1 MGIIS
6 RKILFAGLML
16 LLTLS
21 MNAQEQLQGFVH
33 QQTEATGYEWPTDS
47 LVLKKLDH
55 WRDLKF
61 GVIFHWGL
69 YAVPGIVESWALCS
83 EDWITRYGHNNYQ
96 EFKDWYWNG
105 LSKKFNPV
113 KFDPQQWAD
122 VMKQAGMKY
131 VVFTT
136 KHHDGFCMFDS
147 KYTDFSIAKGP
158 FKDNPKADVAK
169 YVFDAF
175 RKENFMIGAYFSKP
189 DWHSQD
195 YWWDYYATPN
205 RNVNYNIKQHPE
217 RWEAFKTFTYNQIG
231 ELMSNYGPID
241 ILWLDGGWVAA
252 KNNQDIDM
260 PKIAKMAREKQPGLL
275 VVDRTI
281 HGKYENYQTPEQ
293 KIPEKQLPFPWES
306 CVTLTN
312 DWGWVKNPKYK
323 TPNQII
329 TMLMEVV
336 AKGGN
341 LLLGVGPTAEGL
353 IEQSS
358 VERLQQIG
366 NWMQKNGKAIYNTR
380 IIPHYNSGNV
390 WFTADKNG
398 KTLYALY
405 ALPEGEK
412 VTATIEWKGNIPV
425 KHSKIKLLASGQ
437 SVKWTTDGTKVTV
450 YLPKEIV
457 GSAESLAFQ
466 FDVKR

>member
-1 MGIIS
+1 MKKVLVLFIIVLS
-6 RKILFAGLML
+6 LLSTKIK
-16 LLTLS
+16 
-21 MNAQEQLQGFVH
+21 AQDTFVH
-33 QQTEATGYEWPTDS
+33 KQSSIYEWPTDK
-47 LVLKKLDH
+47 LVLDKLDK
-55 WRDLKF
+55 WQDQKF

-83 EDWITRYGHNNYQ
+83 EDNDWISRYGHENYQ

-105 LSKKFNPV
+105 LSKKFNPT
-113 KFDPQQWAD
+113 KFDPQQWVD
-122 VMKQAGMKY
+122 VMKQAGIKY

-158 FKDNPKADVAK
+158 FKTNPKADVAK

-175 RKENFMIGAYFSKP
+175 RKDGFMIGAYFSKP

-195 YWWDYYATPN
+195 YWWDYFATAN
-205 RNVNYNIKQHPE
+205 RNVNYKIERHPE
-217 RWEAFKTFTYNQIG
+217 RWEAFKTFTHNQIG
-231 ELMSNYGPID
+231 ELMSNYGAID

-252 KNNQDIDM
+252 ENNQDIDM
-260 PKIAKMAREKQPGLL
+260 PGIAEMAREKQPGLL

-293 KIPEKQLPFPWES
+293 KIPETQLPYPWES
-306 CVTLTN
+306 CVTLTT
-312 DWGWVKNPKYK
+312 DWGWMKNPKYK

-366 NWMQKNGKAIYNTR
+366 NWIQKNGKAIYNTR
-380 IIPHYNSGNV
+380 ITPDYHSGNV

-412 VTATIEWKGNIPV
+412 VPATIEWEGNIPV

-437 SVKWTTDGTKVTV
+437 SVKWMADGNKVTV
-450 YLPKEIV
+450 YLPKKIA

-466 FDVKR
+466 LEIKR

>member
-1 MGIIS
+1 MKKVLVLFIIVLS
-6 RKILFAGLML
+6 LLSTKIK
-16 LLTLS
+16 
-21 MNAQEQLQGFVH
+21 AQDTFVH
-33 QQTEATGYEWPTDS
+33 KQSSIYEWPTDK
-47 LVLKKLDH
+47 LVLDKLDK
-55 WRDLKF
+55 WQDQKF

-83 EDWITRYGHNNYQ
+83 EDNDWISRYGHENYQ

-105 LSKKFNPV
+105 LSKKFNPT
-113 KFDPQQWAD
+113 KFDPQQWVD
-122 VMKQAGMKY
+122 VMKQAGIKY

-158 FKDNPKADVAK
+158 FKTNPKADVAK

-175 RKENFMIGAYFSKP
+175 RKDGFMIGAYFSKP

-195 YWWDYYATPN
+195 YWWDYFATAN
-205 RNVNYNIKQHPE
+205 RNVNYKIERHPE
-217 RWEAFKTFTYNQIG
+217 RWEAFKTFTHNQIG
-231 ELMSNYGPID
+231 ELMSNYGAID

-252 KNNQDIDM
+252 ENNQDIDM
-260 PKIAKMAREKQPGLL
+260 PGIAEMAREKQPGLL

-293 KIPEKQLPFPWES
+293 KIPETQLPYPWES
-306 CVTLTN
+306 CVTLTT

-341 LLLGVGPTAEGL
+341 LLLGVGPTDEGL

-366 NWMQKNGKAIYNTR
+366 NWIQKNGKAIYNTR
-380 IIPHYNSGNV
+380 ITPDYHSGNV

-412 VTATIEWKGNIPV
+412 VPATIEWEGNIPV

-437 SVKWTTDGTKVTV
+437 SVKWMADGNKVTV
-450 YLPKEIV
+450 YLPKKIA

-466 FDVKR
+466 LEIKR

>member
-1 MGIIS
+1 MINF
-6 RKILFAGLML
+6 RKLFGSLML
-16 LLTLS
+16 VLTLS
-21 MNAQEQLQGFVH
+21 MSAQEQTQEFVH
-33 QQTEATGYEWPTDS
+33 QQSEATNYEWPTDS

-69 YAVPGIVESWALCS
+69 YAVPGIVESWGLCS
-83 EDWITRYGHNNYQ
+83 EEWITRHEHNNYQ
-96 EFKDWYWNG
+96 EFKDWYWNC
-105 LSKKFNPV
+105 LSKVFDPV
-113 KFDPQQWAD
+113 KFDPQQWVD

-131 VVFTT
+131 VIFTT

-147 KYTDFSIAKGP
+147 KYTDFSIANGP

-175 RKENFMIGAYFSKP
+175 RKDNFMIGAYFSKP
-189 DWHSQD
+189 DWHNQD

-231 ELMSNYGPID
+231 ELMSNYGSID

-252 KNNQDIDM
+252 ENNQDINM

-293 KIPEKQLPFPWES
+293 KIPDKQLPFPWES

-312 DWGWVKNPKYK
+312 NWGWVNNPKYK
-323 TPNQII
+323 TPNQVI
-329 TMLMEVV
+329 TMLIEVV

-380 IIPHYNSGNV
+380 ITPHYHSGNV

-398 KTLYALY
+398 KMLYALY
-405 ALPEGEK
+405 ALAEGDK
-412 VTATIEWKGNIPV
+412 IPPVIEWQGNIPAD
-425 KHSKIKLLASGQ
+425 HSKIKLLASGQ
-437 SVKWTTDGTKVTV
+437 SVKWTTDGNKVTV
-450 YLPKEIV
+450 YLPEKII
-457 GSAESLAFQ
+457 GSTESMALQ